1 MEGSGG
7 EQEGG
12 GAWIPVDVCAAGGKA
27 RLEKEKEENIRG
39 EKGSNETCL

>member
-12 GAWIPVDVCAAGGKA
+12 GAWIPVDVCVAGGKA
-27 RLEKEKEENIRG
+27 RLKKEKEENIRG
-39 EKGSNETCL
+39 EKDGNKMCM